1 MTVPGGQ
8 YGLDEAQ
15 LSQIINATNT
25 ALTNMK
31 SLNTQVQA
39 QALALGDANQS
50 ESGRLLVSK
59 FETWSTDFNNIQNQL
74 GSLNTNVQG
83 LLKVG
88 RSAQEQA
95 NEVVN
100 GSQF

>member
-1 MTVPGGQ
+1 MTAPGGQ
-8 YGLDEAQ
+8 YGLNEAQ
-15 LSQIINATNT
+15 LGQIISATNK
-25 ALTNMK
+25 ALTDMK
-31 SLNTQVQA
+31 TVNNQVQA

-50 ESGRLLVSK
+50 ESGRLLVGK
-59 FETWSTDFNNIQNQL
+59 FETWSTDFSNIQNQL
-74 GSLNTNVQG
+74 DSLNTSVQG

-100 GSQF
+100 GTQF

>member
-8 YGLDEAQ
+8 YGLDESQ
-15 LSQIINATNT
+15 LSQIINATNKS
-25 ALTNMK
+25 LTDMK
-31 SLNTQVQA
+31 SVNTQVQA
-39 QALALGDANQS
+39 QAMALGDANQS

-59 FETWSTDFNNIQNQL
+59 FDTWSADFNKIQAQL
-74 GSLNTNVQG
+74 ESLNGSVRD

-100 GSQF
+100 GTQM

>member
-15 LSQIINATNT
+15 LSQIINATI
-25 ALTNMK
+25 K
-31 SLNTQVQA
+31 SLTDMKTVNTQVQA
-39 QALALGDANQS
+39 QAMALGDANQS
-50 ESGRLLVSK
+50 ESGRLLVGK
-59 FETWSTDFNNIQNQL
+59 FDTWAADFNKIQNQL
-74 GSLNTNVQG
+74 ESLNGSVRD

-100 GSQF
+100 GTSM